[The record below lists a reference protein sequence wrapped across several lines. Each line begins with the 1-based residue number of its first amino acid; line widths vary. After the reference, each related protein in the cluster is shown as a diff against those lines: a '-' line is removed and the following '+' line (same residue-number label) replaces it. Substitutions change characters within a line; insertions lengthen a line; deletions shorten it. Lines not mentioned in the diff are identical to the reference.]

1 MRRLRFEWDDAKA
14 RENLRKHRVGFEE
27 AIEIFLDPLSITVP
41 DPDHSVHESRYIIL
55 GLTGQGR
62 ALVVVYTEPGDTIRI
77 VSCRRASSQ
86 ERKRYENQ
94 E

>member
-1 MRRLRFEWDDAKA
+1 MRLRFEWDDAKA
-14 RENLRKHRVGFEE
+14 RENLRKHRIGFEE
-27 AIEIFLDPLSITVP
+27 AVEIFHDPLSITIP

-62 ALVVVYTEPGDTIRI
+62 VLVVVYTERGETIRI
-77 VSCRRASSQ
+77 VSCRRASSL
-86 ERKRYENQ
+86 ERKRYEKQ